1 MQDSVGLFTQQWV
14 EGHMHS
20 PHREGLAEDEEI
32 IFESETNVLTNQR
45 LFANWKSGTNAKPG
59 DEAFLKDIT
68 DFRKITGGQVSRSKE
83 GLIIGAV
90 GVVFALVETFFG
102 TSFPELIETI
112 VFMIGALGIVI
123 GLYLILRNFARM
135 KPHTTIFFGVNG
147 RTDML
152 VSFPGR
158 DNPDADE
165 LIRHYSRTRRGL

>member
-1 MQDSVGLFTQQWV
+1 MN
-14 EGHMHS
+14 S
-20 PHREGLAEDEEI
+20 PHREGLAEDEKI
-32 IFESETNVLTNQR
+32 IFESEMNVLTNQR
-45 LFANWKSGTNAKPG
+45 LFANWKSGNDTKPG

-90 GVVFALVETFFG
+90 GVVFALVETFWG
-102 TSFPELIETI
+102 TRLSELIGTI